1 MTAQRSH
8 AEVEAELTAPGA
20 PFELTEIDRS
30 GVTVRAWKNA
40 PPILRAMI
48 EASRVHGDADM
59 LVYGDER
66 LSYAEH
72 FRRVAGLARGLVDT
86 YGIAPGDRVAIAM
99 RNYPEWSIAFFA
111 AACAGA
117 VVVPLNAWWAAG
129 ELEFGLRDSGSS
141 VLLADEERLERLAS
155 RLPELDIPVL
165 VARPSGAVPAGVRD
179 MADVPAADALP
190 DVEIGPEDGATIFYT
205 SGTTGTP
212 KGAFGTHR
220 NICGNVMSVRYSAA
234 REQLR
239 QGASLAELL
248 ANPAPPGAI
257 LVAVPFFHAT
267 GCHAVLLGAISQGAA
282 LVLMHRWDPGVA
294 LELIE
299 RERVTSFTGVPAML
313 TQLYQHPDFASR
325 DLSSLTGIGSGG
337 ASAAPALV
345 HRTTELLPQA
355 SPGNGYGLTETSSL
369 TTANR
374 GADYVEKPDSVGRP
388 VPICDV
394 DVIDPATWEPLP
406 AGELGELRI
415 RGANVVTGYWNRPE
429 ATAQAIVDGWLH
441 TGDLA
446 RIDEEGFVYI
456 VDRAKDMIIRGGENV
471 YSAEVE
477 AAIHQHPGIADCAVI
492 GIPHAVLGEEVAA
505 VVRCVPGS
513 TLDEGGLQEFLTE
526 RIAKFKIPSHVVIR
540 HEDLPRNAPGKLLK
554 RDIKA
559 DLGMPGNG

>member
-1 MTAQRSH
+1 
-8 AEVEAELTAPGA
+8 
-20 PFELTEIDRS
+20 
-30 GVTVRAWKNA
+30 
-40 PPILRAMI
+40 MI

-141 VLLADEERLERLAS
+141 VLLADEERFERLAS

-248 ANPAPPGAI
+248 ANPHP
-257 LVAVPFFHAT
+257 
-267 GCHAVLLGAISQGAA
+267 
-282 LVLMHRWDPGVA
+282 
-294 LELIE
+294 
-299 RERVTSFTGVPAML
+299 RERSSWPCRSSTPPAA
-313 TQLYQHPDFASR
+313 TPSSSGRSAR
-325 DLSSLTGIGSGG
+325 VRLSSSCTGGIPGSPSSSSS
-337 ASAAPALV
+337 ASA
-345 HRTTELLPQA
+345 
-355 SPGNGYGLTETSSL
+355 
-369 TTANR
+369 
-374 GADYVEKPDSVGRP
+374 
-388 VPICDV
+388 
-394 DVIDPATWEPLP
+394 
-406 AGELGELRI
+406 
-415 RGANVVTGYWNRPE
+415 
-429 ATAQAIVDGWLH
+429 
-441 TGDLA
+441 
-446 RIDEEGFVYI
+446 
-456 VDRAKDMIIRGGENV
+456 
-471 YSAEVE
+471 
-477 AAIHQHPGIADCAVI
+477 
-492 GIPHAVLGEEVAA
+492 
-505 VVRCVPGS
+505 
-513 TLDEGGLQEFLTE
+513 
-526 RIAKFKIPSHVVIR
+526 
-540 HEDLPRNAPGKLLK
+540 
-554 RDIKA
+554 
-559 DLGMPGNG
+559 